1 MGISMDMRGSN
12 LSVDG
17 QLDVLASIPEE
28 YRASVVKQCE
38 RRAWRRG
45 ETIWSQEEP
54 AASS

>member
-1 MGISMDMRGSN
+1 MDMRGSN